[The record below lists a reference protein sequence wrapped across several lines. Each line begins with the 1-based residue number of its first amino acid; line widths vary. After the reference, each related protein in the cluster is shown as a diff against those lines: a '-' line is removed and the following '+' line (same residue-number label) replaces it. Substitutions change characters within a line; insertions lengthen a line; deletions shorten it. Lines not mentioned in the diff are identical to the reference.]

1 MQSDSDVLEEHT
13 SGFKGAVDEVG
24 DKLGFHPVSPRCN
37 MFGKMD
43 CFSFYLIDIHGR
55 MEHVKTSCDLFSM
68 ILFGTFIILKN
79 RRFLSV
85 FSPIFTVFKGFYIHI
100 STLFRSAKS
109 YRDFLRKLKKLGNLN
124 RCTVCE

>member
-1 MQSDSDVLEEHT
+1 
-13 SGFKGAVDEVG
+13 EVG
-24 DKLGFHPVSPRCN
+24 DKLGFHPVGFRYN

-68 ILFGTFIILKN
+68 IFLGTFIILKN

-85 FSPIFTVFKGFYIHI
+85 FSPISPVIKGFLYPHIHI
-100 STLFRSAKS
+100 IL
-109 YRDFLRKLKKLGNLN
+109 LRKILSRFFTETQISIDFHYLTQSESMEFHLQIVYG
-124 RCTVCE
+124 